1 LSSVTTP
8 IRDAGGDLPGRSRTR
23 ETAPAGLRLPFDPVL
38 LLAVAGICAGSLV
51 TLAYATPDDV
61 PGSPHYYVVRQ
72 AAFFAV
78 GLVLACALWLTDYS
92 RLRELKYAIYGLVM
106 AGILATQLV
115 GGVTRG
121 SRRAIQLPF
130 FEIQFSELGKVL
142 LVVALAGF
150 VVDRSRALGSGATA
164 VRIMVLALVPAA
176 LVLSQDLGSGTVYVV
191 VALAVLFIAGAS
203 WRAFAAI
210 AAVGAVAA
218 GLALVAA
225 PAAGVEVLKPYQK
238 DRLVAFLHP
247 TENPSK
253 QGYQQNQSRIAI
265 GSGEKTGRGDRATQ
279 TRLNFLPEHHTDFAF
294 AVVGER
300 WGFVGAAFLL
310 SMYALLVWRGL
321 RIVTTAKN
329 LFGAIVAGG
338 IVGML
343 LFEVF
348 VNVGMNIGIAPI
360 TGIPLP
366 LLSYGGSSVLS
377 TFLAI
382 GLLQSIHA
390 QARVAATQKGAALS
404 GRTGL

>member
-8 IRDAGGDLPGRSRTR
+8 IRDVGGDVPGRGRTR
-23 ETAPAGLRLPFDPVL
+23 EAAPVGLRLPFDPVL
-38 LLAVAGICAGSLV
+38 LLAVVGICAASLV

-61 PGSPHYYVVRQ
+61 PGNPHYYVVRQ

-78 GLVLACALWLTDYS
+78 GLVLACVLWLTDYS
-92 RLRELKYAIYGLVM
+92 RLRELKYAVYGVLI

-150 VVDRSRALGSGATA
+150 IVDRSRSLGSGATA

-176 LVLSQDLGSGTVYVV
+176 MVLAQDLGSGTVYVV

-218 GLALVAA
+218 ALALVAA

-310 SMYALLVWRGL
+310 SMYALLVWRAL

-366 LLSYGGSSVLS
+366 LFSYGGSSVLS

-390 QARVAATQKGAALS
+390 QARVAAAQKG
-404 GRTGL
+404 RIQGL